1 MDEYTRIAELLK
13 AGKITVQEA
22 EELLRALDERPLAS
36 ETGGAEPPVDG
47 AGALHVRLRSA
58 DLRVRTDPTLDEP
71 VLETQDEPAL
81 RLERRHG
88 GWRLSETRETSG
100 LEGLLAFL
108 KPARR
113 VKASVRVPTEFDLS
127 VAMGTGSLVT
137 VGALGRIKFEAGQ
150 GKAQLEAARE
160 LRLEMGLGSLE
171 LGWAEGVHVELG
183 QGNASL
189 GLQLNKGAHRV
200 ESGMG
205 RVAVTLLEG
214 SDVRVKVSTG
224 MGKVRVVGLSA
235 EDDGGEVVVGEGSAR
250 LRIKTGMGDVEVR
263 LP

>member
-88 GWRLSETRETSG
+88 GWRLTETRETSG

-113 VKASVRVPTEFDLS
+113 LEASVRVPPGFDLS
-127 VAMGTGSLVT
+127 AEMGAGSLET
-137 VGALGRIKFEAGQ
+137 AGALGRIELESGQ
-150 GKAQLEAARE
+150 GTVRIEAARE
-160 LRLEMGLGSLE
+160 VRVE
-171 LGWAEGVHVELG
+171 LGQGSIELGRAEGARVELG
-183 QGNASL
+183 QGNADL
-189 GLQLNKGAHRV
+189 GLQLREGAHRV

-205 RVAVTLLEG
+205 RVKVRLLEG
-214 SDVRVKVSTG
+214 SDVQVHTGTG
-224 MGKVRVVGLSA
+224 MGRVRIEGSPAVH
-235 EDDGGEVVVGEGSAR
+235 DGDTVVVGRGSAR
-250 LRIKTGMGDVEVR
+250 LKLETGMGDVEVR